1 MLTPK
6 FDFFLIIKATHA
18 HWRNWEVLQRKTVKI
33 THNPLP
39 AREQQ
44 VLLFVF
50 LAGLF
55 KMYIL
60 SKINIM
66 LCNTSR
72 FISLY

>member
-1 MLTPK
+1 MLIGEIGKYYKEKLTM
-6 FDFFLIIKATHA
+6 
-18 HWRNWEVLQRKTVKI
+18 KI

-44 VLLFVF
+44 VLLFIF

-55 KMYIL
+55 KIYIL

-66 LCNTSR
+66 LCNTSK
-72 FISLY
+72 FIKLY